1 MNRKPAKR
9 LAFSILI
16 TVLAGMAAAEA
27 PRQQRG
33 APPGGV
39 LATAS
44 PQAVSGLS
52 IEPTARLDPPFPAP
66 AIAVVDGLA
75 AGAPFG
81 RAIGGVGEES
91 AFPIRETADSGF
103 VFSGTSA
110 SLVSGKYKTWIF
122 KLDAAG
128 NKVLEKYMTSGADN
142 NDFGSVTALSDG
154 GYLFN
159 VQSYDPSSQPVGF
172 HIGKM
177 DANFTILSQTMVQSA
192 GGLPYTA
199 SRTSDGGF
207 LAVGN
212 TAVITQTGFVIT
224 FDLIRLDSAGAII
237 WQKQLQA
244 GSSLSGSVHV
254 LADGK
259 IMLIGTRSAGFD
271 PTTNDGLIIL
281 LDSNANV
288 LWGKTIGGPDDDRFY
303 SAMPAN
309 DGGYLVSGVT
319 KSFGSGVGST
329 FDTWLLKLDTNGN
342 IVLQKTFG
350 GAGEES
356 ASIYSA
362 SSTSYVVSGQTRSTG
377 GAGDGYLVKLNNSL
391 GVTLAKT
398 YDASGEESLFAAPDS
413 AGGFLLQGS
422 TDANGRKKDI
432 LIAKTD
438 SNGVVQ
444 WARAYGG
451 AEDEFV
457 GFAFRLGTLTTSS
470 AVSAAALADAEL
482 LLSGSTPSF
491 GAGGND
497 ALAARLDS
505 LGQLPGCPL
514 VQTVTLTAATWAIPT
529 ADSTATVTALAPI
542 TTPASYTTSPGILT
556 VANST
561 STVTNVCTA
570 TPALSATAAADKTSG
585 TAPLT
590 VAFTGS
596 ATNGTP
602 PYTWEWD
609 FGDGTAK
616 STQQNPSHTYTD
628 PGSFP
633 VTLKVTDS
641 AAKTATDTHL
651 TIDVSGTCT
660 LFCSSNVPATGTA
673 GQLVT
678 FQGSVESVSCS
689 GSPAYSWT
697 FGDSQTSST
706 QSPSHT
712 YAAAGTFNW
721 TLTVTQNGQSCSN
734 NGSITIGGGVAQSVW
749 WVPSIAHAPG
759 AGGSKWRSNI
769 AAVNRS
775 GSTATLS
782 LVFVPYSSGANV
794 TKPYSLANGA
804 TVEWADVLVSL
815 FAFADSANTKGTVK
829 ISSDKP
835 IYAISRTYNQAAS
848 GTFGQYY
855 PALIAAQGISGS
867 QAAVLPLLKKNT
879 AFRTNAGFQNLG
891 SSSCT
896 GEVKLFNATG
906 VQVGSTRTLTA
917 AADKYIQDD
926 DVFTKAGAGTQ
937 DVAYARVQATT
948 AGCKAWFF
956 ASVVDAV
963 TNDPT
968 TVPQQLSAA
977 GPFWIP
983 SIAHAPGAGSSKWR
997 SNIAVV
1003 NRSGSTAN
1011 LTLVFT
1017 PYAAGSTVTK
1027 TYTLANNNTVEWAD
1041 VLVSL
1046 FAFADSANTK
1056 GTVKITSNVALF
1068 AISRTYNQA
1077 ASGTFGQYYP
1087 ALVASASITNGQ
1099 SAVLPLL
1106 KKNTGFRTNAGFENL
1121 GDASCTGTV
1130 KLFNAAGVQVGT
1142 TRTLTAATDKYI
1154 QDDDVFTKAAAG
1166 NQEPAYALVEVTTVG
1181 GKAWFFASL
1190 VDAVTNDPT
1199 TIPQQ

>member
-1 MNRKPAKR
+1 MRLRPLSLLGTIVVLFALLPLADAGSPPVRPGPLPWWVVSPPA
-9 LAFSILI
+9 I
-16 TVLAGMAAAEA
+16 EA
-27 PRQQRG
+27 P
-33 APPGGV
+33 AELAVAGGTWV
-39 LATAS
+39 RAYGS
-44 PQAVSGLS
+44 PSD
-52 IEPTARLDPPFPAP
+52 EF
-66 AIAVVDGLA
+66 
-75 AGAPFG
+75 AGIV
-81 RAIGGVGEES
+81 R
-91 AFPIRETADSGF
+91 RTADSGF
-103 VFSGTSA
+103 VLAGSTGGFLSGTSN
-110 SLVSGKYKTWIF
+110 LWIM
-122 KLDAAG
+122 KIDAAG
-128 NKVLEKYMTSGADN
+128 NRLWEKAYGTPGD
-142 NDFGSVTALSDG
+142 DFGSITAAATGG
-154 GYLFN
+154 GYLIEAT
-159 VQSYDPSSQPVGF
+159 SYDDQFQVLAFTVG
-172 HIGKM
+172 KL
-177 DANFTILSQTMVQSA
+177 DANGVMQWQKKLLKDGLDTDILDFATPM
-192 GGLPYTA
+192 T
-199 SRTSDGGF
+199 DGGF
-207 LAVGN
+207 LASGFEFSLTSIPPVFN
-212 TAVITQTGFVIT
+212 DVLVRISSTGSIV
-224 FDLIRLDSAGAII
+224 
-237 WQKQLQA
+237 WQKGYARPLDA
-244 GSSLSGSVHV
+244 VFSGIPQE
-254 LADGK
+254 LADHT
-259 IMLIGTRSAGFD
+259 ILISGVKLTTTD
-271 PTTNDGLIIL
+271 PSNTDGWFRKL
-281 LDSNANV
+281 SSSGAV
-288 LWGKTIGGPDDDRFY
+288 LWDKYIGGPAADVLIGVT
-303 SAMPAN
+303 PAN
-309 DGGYLVSGVT
+309 GGGYIATGTT
-319 KSFGSGVGST
+319 KSFVPVD
-329 FDTWLLKLDTNGN
+329 DTQGNIWIVKLDTNGN
-342 IVLQKTFG
+342 VLLQKSFG
-350 GAGEES
+350 SNGPDRGSLVALP
-356 ASIYSA
+356 
-362 SSTSYVVSGQTRSTG
+362 
-377 GAGDGYLVKLNNSL
+377 DGYLLSGSTRPIGNDSSDIFVAKLDNNL
-391 GVTLAKT
+391 NVVWAKT
-398 YDASGEESLFAAPDS
+398 YDAGGTESGYATPDTS
-413 AGGFLLQGS
+413 GGGYLLSGS
-422 TDANGRKKDI
+422 V
-432 LIAKTD
+432 D
-438 SNGVVQ
+438 SNGRAGDILVAKLDGSGNVV

-451 AEDEFV
+451 ADFDA
-457 GFAFRLGTLTTSS
+457 GGAFRLGSFPATT
-470 AVSAAALADAEL
+470 AAAQSLAFTDSDIL
-482 LLSGSTPSF
+482 LGGITRSF

-497 ALAARLDS
+497 VLAGVLDS
-505 LGQLPGCPL
+505 NGQIAGCPFIQNITL
-514 VQTVTLTAATWAIPT
+514 TVTPWALPVIVTTATVVTNTPAATDITGFTVADSILVTTIPTAATADGCNIVPALTAA
-529 ADSTATVTALAPI
+529 
-542 TTPASYTTSPGILT
+542 
-556 VANST
+556 
-561 STVTNVCTA
+561 
-570 TPALSATAAADKTSG
+570 AAADKTSG